1 MLGLPLVVFSNNA
14 RSGRQAADPST
25 IFRGSFAGPLPTLAE
40 PFPDPSPIRAS
51 DRWRAP
57 AATPGHHGQA
67 RRECR
72 ITVLNAPS
80 RIRNGGMARRCR
92 MMAMRISTDSSSRS
106 MSLSSPCRLSTT
118 VVPPRPHAAPSRPI
132 ASADIAVVGAG
143 IVGLCIALSLR
154 RLGREVVLYDALP
167 PGGGASFGNAG
178 LISVDSCI
186 PIALPGMVWQ
196 LPKWLL
202 DRHGPLAIHPPRLL
216 AAAPWLRAW
225 VRASRPRQVEH
236 ASRALRALH
245 APALDGYRELL
256 GDAAAGAV
264 IHTRGQLHLWSAQRP
279 PSRADRLVA
288 RLRQEQDVA
297 TEPLTQAQLKA
308 LIPDLADHVRGGIR
322 FPRHAHAIDP
332 QRLTQALASQ
342 FEREGGKIRL
352 RRVQRLQPCDDGGFR
367 LWTHQGDDR
376 ADRVVVAAGA
386 FSGELLDPL
395 GVRLPLEAERG
406 YHVQL
411 PNPGVTVPVPFI
423 YRDQAVA
430 VTPMEGGLRFAGT
443 VEIAGLRH
451 PPDERRTEA
460 ILATARRLF
469 PGIDTRGASVWLGL
483 RPSTPDSVPII
494 DELRSHPGLYVACGH
509 GHTGLTGAPMTGR
522 LMAARVAGVPCALDP
537 SPYRLSRF
545 S

>member
-1 MLGLPLVVFSNNA
+1 MSDSLPCSPPTHVTPSKPA
-14 RSGRQAADPST
+14 RPYTAPGRPNV
-25 IFRGSFAGPLPTLAE
+25 R
-40 PFPDPSPIRAS
+40 
-51 DRWRAP
+51 
-57 AATPGHHGQA
+57 
-67 RRECR
+67 
-72 ITVLNAPS
+72 
-80 RIRNGGMARRCR
+80 
-92 MMAMRISTDSSSRS
+92 
-106 MSLSSPCRLSTT
+106 
-118 VVPPRPHAAPSRPI
+118 
-132 ASADIAVVGAG
+132 ADIAVVGAG

-154 RLGREVVLYDALP
+154 RLGRDVVLYDALP

-202 DRHGPLAIHPPRLL
+202 DRDGPLAIHPPRLL

-225 VRASRPRQVEH
+225 VRASRPQQVER
-236 ASRALRALH
+236 ASHALRALH
-245 APALDGYRELL
+245 GPALDGYRELL
-256 GDAAAGAV
+256 GEAASGAV
-264 IHTRGQLHLWSAQRP
+264 IQARGHLHLWSGQGSS
-279 PSRADRLVA
+279 SRADRLVA
-288 RLRQEQDVA
+288 RLREEQQVA
-297 TEPLTQAQLKA
+297 TEPLTQAQLRA

-342 FEREGGKIRL
+342 FEQEGGKIRL

-367 LWTHQGDDR
+367 LWTHHGDER

-386 FSGELLDPL
+386 FSGELLAPL

-411 PNPGVTVPVPFI
+411 PDPGVTVPVPFI

-451 PPDERRTEA
+451 PPDERRTDA
-460 ILATARRLF
+460 ILATARKLF
-469 PGIDTRGASVWLGL
+469 PRVDTRGASVWLGL

-494 DELRSHPGLYVACGH
+494 DELQAHPGLYVACGH

-522 LMAARVAGVPCALDP
+522 LMAARVAGVPCGLDP
-537 SPYRLSRF
+537 TPYRLSRF
-545 S
+545 SGFSPSS

>member
-1 MLGLPLVVFSNNA
+1 M
-14 RSGRQAADPST
+14 
-25 IFRGSFAGPLPTLAE
+25 
-40 PFPDPSPIRAS
+40 
-51 DRWRAP
+51 
-57 AATPGHHGQA
+57 
-67 RRECR
+67 
-72 ITVLNAPS
+72 
-80 RIRNGGMARRCR
+80 MARR
-92 MMAMRISTDSSSRS
+92 ISADSSSRP
-106 MSLSSPCRLSTT
+106 MSLSSPCTISTT
-118 VVPPRPHAAPSRPI
+118 AVPPRPHAAPGRPA
-132 ASADIAVVGAG
+132 ASARIAVVGAG

-154 RLGREVVLYDALP
+154 RLGRDVVLYDALP
-167 PGGGASFGNAG
+167 HGGCASFGNAG

-225 VRASRPRQVEH
+225 VRASRPQQVER
-236 ASRALRALH
+236 AARALRALH

-256 GDAAAGAV
+256 GDAAASAV
-264 IHTRGQLHLWSAQRP
+264 IQARGHLHLWSARRP

-297 TEPLTQAQLKA
+297 TEPLTPAQLKA
-308 LIPDLADHVRGGIR
+308 LMPDLADHVRGGIR

-352 RRVQRLQPCDDGGFR
+352 RRVQRLQPCHDGGFR

-411 PNPGVTVPVPFI
+411 PNPGVAVPVPFI
-423 YRDQAVA
+423 YKDQAVA

-443 VEIAGLRH
+443 VESAGLRH

-494 DELRSHPGLYVACGH
+494 DELPAHPGLYLACGH